1 MPRALPAAWLPF
13 LLLGCGGDFLSPRRH
28 VAAGSADART
38 PAPALTSSWFSSTR
52 IDLSWTDNVPN
63 ETGWEVWRSTAGA
76 AGTFALLASLGANVT
91 SYSDVGLTPG
101 SEYCYRVRWF
111 RKTGPGAAYGDFLNV
126 SCTTTP
132 KPPPAPTNVNAGFG
146 DNSWV
151 SVAWA
156 SPTSS
161 VSALRV
167 ERSGSVAGPW
177 TTLLTL
183 TDAAATSYADFN
195 VTIEQLY
202 CYRVSSISITGET
215 PSSADCTVKPNGP
228 TNIAAV
234 PSDAQSVDVSWTDN
248 SQFESE
254 YEIQRSIDGWSV
266 QATTTVSANVTS
278 YHDGALISNIRYYYR
293 VRAKTTDAASPYS
306 AWAAAIPV
314 NGPPGVPTVDYAYP
328 SCSTC
333 AAAYGSVGAGTESIR
348 VERSAA
354 GGGWVVA
361 GTQPAF
367 NGWYFSE
374 SGLVTE
380 QAVCYRAVAINSAGA
395 SSPSNERCT
404 TPPAAPS
411 DAYTVSLANGD
422 AEIHW
427 TNHSAVN
434 DGFLVG
440 TYYYDYSGEDCYYWG
455 CQVEQDFLVTDRT
468 ATQTMVPGWLT
479 PWYVCATKD
488 GGCSDAAWIS
498 GTGAIASAATA
509 VRLNTVTPALR
520 TKLPKPL
527 RDLVE
532 RGRPHVR
539 RP

>member
-1 MPRALPAAWLPF
+1 MRRALPAAWLLF

-28 VAAGSADART
+28 VPGAADART
-38 PAPALTSSWFSSTR
+38 PAPALATSWFSSTR
-52 IDLSWTDNVPN
+52 IDVSWTDNVPN
-63 ETGWEVWRSTAGA
+63 ETGWEVWRSTTGA
-76 AGTFALLASLGANVT
+76 TGTFTVLASLAANIT

-101 SEYCYRVRWF
+101 TEYCYKVRWF

-132 KPPPAPTNVNAGFG
+132 TPPPPPTNVNASFG

-156 SPTSS
+156 SPTSA
-161 VSALRV
+161 VSSLRV
-167 ERSGSVAGPW
+167 ERSGTVAGPW
-177 TTLLTL
+177 TTLLIL
-183 TDAAATSYADFN
+183 TDAAATSYTDFN

-202 CYRVSSISITGET
+202 CYRVSSISIGGEA
-215 PSSADCTVKPNGP
+215 PSSADCTVKPNAP

-278 YHDGALISNIRYYYR
+278 YHDGALTSNIRYYYR
-293 VRAKTTDAASPYS
+293 VRAKTTDAASSYS
-306 AWAAAIPV
+306 PWATAMPV
-314 NGPPGVPTVDYAYP
+314 SGPPGTPTVDYAYP
-328 SCSTC
+328 YCSTC
-333 AAAYGSVGAGTESIR
+333 AAAYGSVAGGTESIR
-348 VERSAA
+348 VERSAG

-361 GTQPAF
+361 GTQPAS

-411 DAYTVSLANGD
+411 DVSVVWLETGD
-422 AEIHW
+422 AEVHW

-434 DGFLVG
+434 DGYIVA
-440 TYYYDYSGEDCYYWG
+440 TYYYDYSGEYCYWG
-455 CQVEQDFLVTDRT
+455 CQVEQDFLVFDRT
-468 ATQTMVPGWLT
+468 ATQTVVPGWLT

-488 GGCSDAAWIS
+488 GGCSDAVEIS
-498 GTGAIASAATA
+498 TAGAIASTAT
-509 VRLNTVTPALR
+509 VLRLNTVTPALR

-532 RGRPHVR
+532 RGRPHLR
-539 RP
+539 TP